1 MRYEGRLFRPP
12 SEGRSY
18 ILQATI
24 GCAHN
29 ECVFCSMYK
38 EKKFKVRPTEDILED
53 IQLARERYP
62 YIRRVFIADGN
73 ALALSMERLIPI
85 LTSIKET
92 FPECERIGVY
102 GAPMDIL
109 RKTKEELKQLKE
121 LGLGIIYLGLES
133 GSDAVLDLMKKGVN
147 ASQMIES
154 ANKVTEVGIPLSVT
168 VISGLGGKKHTEEHA
183 SETGRVLSAMNPD
196 YIGVLT
202 LMTGDMAEIDDMIES
217 GAFELL
223 STKEVFKELYQ
234 IMDGINVTNCMF
246 RSNHASNYFSLAGDL
261 PSDKSRMLKEIEAAL
276 NDQVL
281 IKAEG
286 LRGL

>member
-18 ILQATI
+18 ILQATV

-29 ECVFCSMYK
+29 KCVFCSMYK
-38 EKKFKVRPTEDILED
+38 EKKFKVKSTVEVLED
-53 IQLARERYP
+53 IQMARARYP
-62 YIRRVFIADGN
+62 YVRRVFIADGN
-73 ALALSMERLIPI
+73 ALALSMSRLVTI
-85 LTSIKET
+85 LKSIKET

-109 RKTKEELKQLKE
+109 KKSEEDLKRLKE

-133 GSDAVLDLMKKGVN
+133 GSDTVLSLMKKGVN
-147 ASQMIES
+147 SDQMIQS
-154 ANKVTEVGIPLSVT
+154 AQKVRCAGIPLSVT
-168 VISGLGGKKHTEEHA
+168 VISGLGGQALTREHA
-183 SETGRVLSAMNPD
+183 SETARVLSAMNPD

-202 LMTGDMAEIDDMIES
+202 LMTGDMAEIDDLIADGS
-217 GAFELL
+217 FKLL
-223 STKEVFKELYQ
+223 QTKDVFKELYD
-234 IMDGINVTNCMF
+234 IMAGLNVTDCVF

-261 PSDKSRMLKEIEAAL
+261 PMDKERMLGEIQSVL
-276 NDQVL
+276 NNQVL
-281 IKAEG
+281 LKAEG

>member
-1 MRYEGRLFRPP
+1 MRYEGRIFRPP

-29 ECVFCSMYK
+29 KCAFCSMYK
-38 EKKFKVRPTEDILED
+38 EKKFKVRSTEDILED
-53 IQLARERYP
+53 IQLARARYP
-62 YIRRVFIADGN
+62 YIKRVFIADGN

-92 FPECERIGVY
+92 FPECQRIGVY

-109 RKTKEELKQLKE
+109 KKTKEELQHLKD

-133 GSDAVLDLMKKGVN
+133 GSDKVLDLMKKGVS

-168 VISGLGGKKHTEEHA
+168 VISGLGGKNYTAEHA
-183 SETGRVLSAMNPD
+183 TETGRVLSAMNPD

-202 LMTGDMAEIDDMIES
+202 LMTGEMAEIDDMIEE
-217 GAFELL
+217 GRLELL

-234 IMDGINVTNCMF
+234 MMENLNVTNCTF
-246 RSNHASNYFSLAGDL
+246 RSNHASNYFSLAGAL
-261 PSDKSRMLKEIEAAL
+261 PADKSRMLKEIESAI
-276 NDQVL
+276 NDEVL

>member
-1 MRYEGRLFRPP
+1 
-12 SEGRSY
+12 
-18 ILQATI
+18 
-24 GCAHN
+24 
-29 ECVFCSMYK
+29 MYK
-38 EKKFKVRPTEDILED
+38 EKKFKVRSTEDILED

-168 VISGLGGKKHTEEHA
+168 VISGLGGKKYTEEHA
-183 SETGRVLSAMNPD
+183 NETGRVLSAMNPD

-234 IMDGINVTNCMF
+234 IMDGINVMDCMF

-276 NDQVL
+276 NDEVL